1 MAVLLSLLCTA
12 IDARA
17 TADALIRSTGIKAE
31 FRSSER
37 IVAKP
42 PQTRF
47 LYRGFEVI
55 VQDDGRYSTLR
66 NLASI
71 QRRRILYDNKIEPEL
86 RISKDALSLAAA
98 KVADKVHP
106 GSSKWR
112 RSERMPTNRR
122 PRMFG
127 EGWMTGTVTFNQEAY
142 GHRTNG
148 CGNGVIVQVDAV
160 DGTIAGITVRSGW
173 TYKKPNI
180 KISKARAVEIANT
193 TLKYKTGPTS
203 IELGYGLPTWAFGKD
218 RRRNDYACI
227 LMYTISWPRGFAM
240 VDAETGEIVGGSR
253 AFGLG

>member
-1 MAVLLSLLCTA
+1 MAALLTLLCMV

-66 NLASI
+66 NLASVE
-71 QRRRILYDNKIEPEL
+71 RRRVLYENKIDPKL
-86 RISKDALSLAAA
+86 LLSNDALSSTA
-98 KVADKVHP
+98 VRVVEQVHP

-112 RSERMPTNRR
+112 RSERMPSSRR

-127 EGWMTGTVTFNQEAY
+127 EGWMTGTVIFNQEAY
-142 GHRTNG
+142 GYRTNG

-180 KISKARAVEIANT
+180 KISKARAVEIANA
-193 TLKYKTGPTS
+193 TLKYKTAPTS

-218 RRRNDYACI
+218 RRRSDFACI